1 MHRGKNKYFEINK
14 LQLKEK
20 ITRKIIKYFEL
31 NKTQNIKD
39 SKSDYRNVCRKICNT
54 HACII

>member
-31 NKTQNIKD
+31 NK
-39 SKSDYRNVCRKICNT
+39 NT
-54 HACII
+54 KYQRQ